1 MATVPAELK
10 ERLDAMAEDAVRRVE
25 EAKTPEEKI
34 EALENLEATKTVLNA
49 YLFDYDTM
57 VKLA

>member
-1 MATVPAELK
+1 MATVPAELR
-10 ERLDAMAEDAVRRVE
+10 ERLDAMAEDAVKRVE

-34 EALENLEATKTVLNA
+34 EALENLEVTKSVLNA

-57 VKLA
+57 VKLS